1 MLVNLYIL
9 FFSMK
14 FQLSL
19 KKSNFN
25 KDKRKNAPLITDQI
39 KDTLLVYL
47 LWKSNKI
54 AMWLLNSMRNFLY
67 DVVSKWLTYAVIQSS

>member
-47 LWKSNKI
+47 LWKSNKK
-54 AMWLLNSMRNFLY
+54 ATWLLNSMRNFL
-67 DVVSKWLTYAVIQSS
+67 

>member
-19 KKSNFN
+19 KNSNFN

-47 LWKSNKI
+47 LWKSNKK
-54 AMWLLNSMRNFLY
+54 AMWLLNPMCS
-67 DVVSKWLTYAVIQSS
+67 

>member
-67 DVVSKWLTYAVIQSS
+67 DVVSK